1 MPVSLAL
8 LWLVAPAFAEGDVA
22 SELPGWSP
30 PKASDEMD
38 RIVLKS
44 DETLYGDFESM
55 RNRKVYFDSAE
66 FDNSPHFGAL
76 ARHSDLCAPNL
87 CVTKLCA
94 TDVT

>member
-1 MPVSLAL
+1 MPVVSTRSLMPVSLAL

-44 DETLYGDFESM
+44 DETLYGDFEGT

-76 ARHSDLCAPNL
+76 ARHSDLCANR
-87 CVTKLCA
+87 KY
-94 TDVT
+94 